1 MAEYRWMSDV
11 ELAGKTA
18 LVRVDFNLPMEEGRI
33 TDDTRLRAALPTIEL
48 IRARGGKA
56 VLLAHFDRP
65 KGKRAPGMSLQP
77 IAPALAA
84 LISAPVGFAGDCI
97 GAEAEAAIAAAPSG
111 GVVLLEN
118 TRFHAGEEANDV
130 EFARRLAALG
140 DLFVNDAFSAA
151 HRAHAST
158 AGIAQFLPACAGLAM
173 QRELQAL
180 ARALTAP
187 ERPVMGVVGGS
198 KVSTKL
204 KLLNNLVGK
213 LDLLVI
219 GGGMANTFLAANG
232 LPVGKSLHEP
242 AQFET
247 VRKILARAQD
257 RGCEIVLPIDIVW
270 ADRFESGAEAHV
282 AELDHC
288 PEYGMILDAGPRSIE
303 RIWDIFAGAKTI
315 LWNGPLGAFEI
326 EPFDHATEAVAVEA
340 ARLTRAGLVRSIAGG
355 GDTVAA
361 LNAAGVTD
369 DFTYV
374 STAGGAFLEWIEGK
388 ELPGVSVLKAPQ
400 LV

>member
-1 MAEYRWMSDV
+1 MTLKSVHDV
-11 ELAGKTA
+11 ELSC
-18 LVRVDFNLPMEEGRI
+18 R
-33 TDDTRLRAALPTIEL
+33 RLL
-48 IRARGGKA
+48 IRADLNVPMKNGVVADATRIERFAAGLKP
-56 VLLAHFDRP
+56 LLANGARAVVLSHLGRP
-65 KGKRAPGMSLQP
+65 DGMPRPELSLEP
-77 IAPALAA
+77 VAAA
-84 LISAPVGFAGDCI
+84 LGRALGKDVAFCEVVSGPV
-97 GAEAEAAIAAAPSG
+97 AEKAAAALGPG
-111 GVVLLEN
+111 DVLVCEN
-118 TRFHAGEEANDV
+118 LRFDPREEANDASLA
-130 EFARRLAALG
+130 EELAALG
-140 DLFVNDAFSAA
+140 DLYVNDAFSCA

-158 AGIAQFLPACAGLAM
+158 VAITEHLPAVAGPLMLA
-173 QRELQAL
+173 EISALTQAL
-180 ARALTAP
+180 DAPLRPAVAL
-187 ERPVMGVVGGS
+187 VGGA
-198 KVSTKL
+198 KVSSKID
-204 KLLNNLVGK
+204 LLINLVGK
-213 LDLLVI
+213 VDAVVV

-257 RGCEIVLPIDIVW
+257 CGCEIVLPVDIVW
-270 ADRFESGAEAHV
+270 TDRFESGAEAHV

-340 ARLTRAGLVRSIAGG
+340 ARLTRAGQVRSIAGG